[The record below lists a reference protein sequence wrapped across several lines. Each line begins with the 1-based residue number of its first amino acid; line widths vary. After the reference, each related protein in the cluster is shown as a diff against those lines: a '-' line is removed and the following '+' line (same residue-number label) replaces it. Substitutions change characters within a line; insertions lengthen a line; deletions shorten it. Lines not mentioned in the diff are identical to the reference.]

1 VSDDDRGAIRP
12 WAWCEYRLARQTTAP
27 QKEFTM
33 THQEQLEHGAESAP
47 HNGITRRRLIATGA
61 TLAAAG
67 VAVGAVGTLAAS
79 AVHDHVA
86 AGSAGPAPEEQVMVH
101 LQDANSGRL
110 ALFVGE
116 RKFVFTDHAVAA
128 AMVKNAAN
136 AI

>member
-1 VSDDDRGAIRP
+1 
-12 WAWCEYRLARQTTAP
+12 
-27 QKEFTM
+27 M

-67 VAVGAVGTLAAS
+67 VAAGAVGTIAVSAAS
-79 AVHDHVA
+79 DHTA
-86 AGSAGPAPEEQVMVH
+86 AAGPAPEEQVMLH

-116 RKFVFTDHAVAA
+116 RKVIFTDHAVAA

-136 AI
+136 AT